1 MTIFVPSLTNV
12 LNITNAMGEK
22 ILAMIKTMVWVIIRL
37 TCPCLAILD
46 SLIESE

>member
-22 ILAMIKTMVWVIIRL
+22 ILAMIQTMVWVIRL